1 MSRRRR
7 KVDFVSLQSSAF
19 LMDQDFI
26 KMNAAERGVYCTLIF
41 YLYCNNG
48 RCNLDMPTLAR
59 LCNCRNFTSLW
70 ENIKHK
76 FQVRAGT
83 LRHKRVSEELKKAK
97 EKMQIRSKAG
107 VVGATKRWQTHS
119 KANGNAVANEKRN
132 VNEKDKVNKSNSRL
146 QSELASISA
155 RLESGSNARTSA
167 LRFHENLLRLIRPR
181 NQSDRTCFRNI
192 TNWLIAGRDAGKFND
207 DIFECVLDYARE
219 ATLGRKPAAVF
230 MSLLKKELGY
240 KPNKIGTTLL
250 QIATESRNGTQ
261 A

>member
-1 MSRRRR
+1 
-7 KVDFVSLQSSAF
+7 
-19 LMDQDFI
+19 MDPDFI
-26 KMNAAERGVYCTLIF
+26 KMTAAERGVYCTLIF

-48 RCNLDMPTLAR
+48 RCAFDMPTLAR
-59 LCNCRNFTSLW
+59 LSNCRNFASLW

-76 FQVRAGT
+76 FQVLHRTPCGGAGT

-107 VVGATKRWQTHS
+107 VVGATKRWQTHN

-132 VNEKDKVNKSNSRL
+132 VNEKDKVNNSISNSRL
-146 QSELASISA
+146 QSELSSISA
-155 RLESGSNARTSA
+155 RLESGSGARASD
-167 LRFHENLLRLIRPR
+167 LRFHEALIRLIRPR

-207 DIFECVLDYARE
+207 DIFERVLDYARE

-240 KPNKIGTTLL
+240 KPNQIGTAVTEYKN
-250 QIATESRNGTQ
+250 ATQS
-261 A
+261 

>member
-1 MSRRRR
+1 
-7 KVDFVSLQSSAF
+7 
-19 LMDQDFI
+19 MDQDFI

-59 LCNCRNFTSLW
+59 LCNCRNFASLW

-76 FQVRAGT
+76 FQVLRRTPYGGAGT